1 MKMKKNNVFFIR
13 LMCKK
18 NQTKTTKK
26 KTVYM
31 LNNAMGLEEPN
42 ANTQASK
49 QYQIKQT

>member
-1 MKMKKNNVFFIR
+1 MFSLFDLCAKK
-13 LMCKK
+13 
-18 NQTKTTKK
+18 TKPKQQKK